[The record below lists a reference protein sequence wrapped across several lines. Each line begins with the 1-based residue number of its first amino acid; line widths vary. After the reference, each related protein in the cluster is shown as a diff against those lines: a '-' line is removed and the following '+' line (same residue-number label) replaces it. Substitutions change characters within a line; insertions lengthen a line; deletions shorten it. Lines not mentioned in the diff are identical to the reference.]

1 MSESTQEI
9 ETAAPAPESE
19 ESFSDILD
27 HLPPEVAQALGKTK
41 AKSDPEPQAKDDDA
55 EEEED
60 AETETDETEDSET
73 EDETKDDEE
82 EDKEESEESKPQG
95 NKGIEKLEKR
105 IDKLTRKRK
114 EAESAAE
121 SLRAENESLKAE
133 VEARSA
139 IRLEPTPEDPLAD
152 LDTPAEL
159 EAKVSAAKKV
169 RAWALQN
176 PDGATVTN
184 PDGSE
189 RYVDRAEIAKFV
201 AQTDALLT
209 DHAPARKE
217 YLAQR
222 EVILPEAKAAY
233 PDLFKAGTAE
243 HKVMVD
249 TLKQVP
255 ALKRLPGYEMVI
267 GDALLG
273 MKYRLEAAQS
283 NQSNGKSAKSA
294 TVSKGTDATKSAP
307 PASQSNGRKAIA
319 PAIPKSSASRPPAA
333 STKGKSGRL
342 DRVIGSGSIDD
353 LAAYFGG

>member
-1 MSESTQEI
+1 MSESTQDV
-9 ETAAPAPESE
+9 AATAPETTE

-27 HLPPEVAQALGKTK
+27 HLPPEVAQALGKSK
-41 AKSDPEPQAKDDDA
+41 DSKGKSEPDPTDDD
-55 EEEED
+55 EPETTD
-60 AETETDETEDSET
+60 AETETDESDSNE
-73 EDETKDDEE
+73 ESKDEE
-82 EDKEESEESKPQG
+82 NETDDKDESEEEADKP
-95 NKGIEKLEKR
+95 KGIEKLEKR
-105 IDKLTRKRK
+105 IDKLTRRRK

-121 SLRAENESLKAE
+121 SLRAENETLKTE
-133 VEARSA
+133 VEKRSV
-139 IRLEPTPEDPLAD
+139 IKIEPTVEDPLAD
-152 LDTPAEL
+152 LDSMSDL
-159 EAKVSAAKKV
+159 DAKVSAAKKV
-169 RAWALQN
+169 RAWALAN

-189 RYVDRAEIAKFV
+189 RYVDRSEIAKFV

-222 EVILPEAKAAY
+222 EVILPEAKATY
-233 PDLFKAGTAE
+233 PDLFKVGTEA

-273 MKYRLEAAQS
+273 MQYRLQAAAKSQS
-283 NQSNGKSAKSA
+283 ESSSDSKSAA
-294 TVSKGTDATKSAP
+294 ASKGSSAKP
-307 PASQSNGRKAIA
+307 NLTTSSRKAIA

-333 STKGKSGRL
+333 SSKGKSNRL
-342 DRVIGSGSIDD
+342 DRVISSGSMDD
-353 LAAYFGG
+353 LTSYFGG

>member
-1 MSESTQEI
+1 MSESTQE
-9 ETAAPAPESE
+9 TAAPAPVE
-19 ESFSDILD
+19 ESYDSVSDILD
-27 HLPPEVAQALGKTK
+27 HLPPEVAQALGKSK
-41 AKSDPEPQAKDDDA
+41 DAKSKSEPEPQEET
-55 EEEED
+55 EEEN
-60 AETETDETEDSET
+60 AETETEETEDSDT
-73 EDETKDDEE
+73 EEESEDDEIEDDDEE
-82 EDKEESEESKPQG
+82 SKEEKPQG
-95 NKGIEKLEKR
+95 AKGLEKLEKR
-105 IDKLTRKRK
+105 INTLTRRRK
-114 EAESAAE
+114 EAETAAE
-121 SLRAENESLKAE
+121 ELRVENDNLKAE
-133 VEARSA
+133 VEKRSV
-139 IRLEPTPEDPLAD
+139 IRLEPTAEDPLAD
-152 LDTPAEL
+152 MDSLAEL
-159 EAKVSAAKKV
+159 DAKVSAAKKV
-169 RAWALQN
+169 RSWALQN

-184 PDGSE
+184 PDGTE

-233 PDLFKAGTAE
+233 PDLFKVGSAE
-243 HKVMVD
+243 HKVLID

-273 MKYRLEAAQS
+273 MKYRMEAHQS
-283 NQSNGKSAKSA
+283 NQSSQSKAA
-294 TVSKGTDATKSAP
+294 AASKGNDAKSAP
-307 PASQSNGRKAIA
+307 PAGTRKAIA
-319 PAIPKSSASRPPAA
+319 PAIPKPSASRPPAA

>member
-1 MSESTQEI
+1 MSESTQE
-9 ETAAPAPESE
+9 TAAPAPVSAE
-19 ESFSDILD
+19 ESHDSISDILD

-41 AKSDPEPQAKDDDA
+41 SKPEPEPQDET
-55 EEEED
+55 EEEEV
-60 AETETDETEDSET
+60 AETETDETDDTES

-82 EDKEESEESKPQG
+82 KEDESEEESKPHG

-105 IDKLTRKRK
+105 IDKLTRRRK
-114 EAESAAE
+114 EAESAAK

-139 IRLEPTPEDPLAD
+139 IRLVPTPEDPLAD

-222 EVILPEAKAAY
+222 EVILPEAKATY

-273 MKYRLEAAQS
+273 MKYRMEAAQS

-294 TVSKGTDATKSAP
+294 TASKGTDATKSAP
-307 PASQSNGRKAIA
+307 PAGQSNLRKAIA

-333 STKGKSGRL
+333 STKGKSHEL
-342 DRVIGSGSIDD
+342 DRVMTTGRMDD

>member
-1 MSESTQEI
+1 MSESTQE
-9 ETAAPAPESE
+9 TAAPAPDIAE
-19 ESFSDILD
+19 ESISDILD
-27 HLPPEVAQALGKTK
+27 HLPPEVAQALGKSK
-41 AKSDPEPQAKDDDA
+41 DSKSKQAPDPTDA
-55 EEEED
+55 ETEEED
-60 AETETDETEDSET
+60 AGTETETTEDSES
-73 EDETKDDEE
+73 EDDNKDEE
-82 EDKEESEESKPQG
+82 DSEEKDSEEKP
-95 NKGIEKLEKR
+95 KGIEKLEKR
-105 IDKLTRKRK
+105 IDKLTRRRK

-133 VEARSA
+133 VEKRSV
-139 IRLEPTPEDPLAD
+139 IKLEATAEDPLAD
-152 LDTPAEL
+152 LDSMSEL

-169 RAWALQN
+169 RAWALSN

-189 RYVDRAEIAKFV
+189 RYVDRGEMAKFI

-222 EVILPEAKAAY
+222 EAILPEAKATY
-233 PDLFKAGTAE
+233 PDLFKVGSAE
-243 HKVMVD
+243 HKVLVD

-273 MKYRLEAAQS
+273 MKYRMEAAQAKS
-283 NQSNGKSAKSA
+283 ESQSKSAA
-294 TVSKGTDATKSAP
+294 ESKGTDA
-307 PASQSNGRKAIA
+307 RKAALAAPSRKVIA
-319 PAIPKSSASRPPAA
+319 PAIPKPSASRPPAA

-342 DRVIGSGSIDD
+342 DRVIGSGSMDD
-353 LAAYFGG
+353 LTAYFGG